1 MGKITIVL
9 ADDHAVVR
17 AGLRALIN
25 AKPDM
30 EVVGEAAN
38 GREATEQV
46 ELLGPDVLLLDLSM
60 PRLSGLSALTAI
72 KRKAPRTRVLILTMH
87 DDHRY
92 LHQALSAG
100 ASGYVVKKAADME
113 LLSAIRAVMRGEI
126 YVHSSLTKS
135 LIERSL
141 RKQRARAV
149 TASPGAD
156 DLSKRQKEVLVLL
169 AQGYTNQQIADM
181 LLLSVKTV
189 ETYRARTMKILDLQ
203 TRAELFRYVL
213 RKGWLPRD
221 E

>member
-38 GREATEQV
+38 GREAIEQV
-46 ELLGPDVLLLDLSM
+46 EMLGPDVLLLDLSM

-72 KRKAPRTRVLILTMH
+72 KRKAPRTRILVLTMH

-100 ASGYVVKKAADME
+100 AAGYVVKKAADME
-113 LLSAIRAVMRGEI
+113 LLSAIRAVKRGEI

-149 TASPGAD
+149 AASPGAD
-156 DLSKRQKEVLVLL
+156 DLSERQKEVLVLL
-169 AQGYTNQQIADM
+169 AQGYTNRQIADM

-189 ETYRARTMKILDLQ
+189 ETYRARTMKKLDLQ
-203 TRAELFRYVL
+203 SRAELFQYVL
-213 RKGWLPRD
+213 RRGLLPRD